1 LERGKCWWANH
12 LMIIGIIKRWRRD
25 AGVAPNLTL
34 LIKIGTRLHIFSTT
48 FTSHVWHPL
57 ANLRQIYPITSIYPS
72 IQTCPAPWS
81 QYDNIFF

>member
-48 FTSHVWHPL
+48 FTSHVWHPCGKF
-57 ANLRQIYPITSIYPS
+57 ISH
-72 IQTCPAPWS
+72 
-81 QYDNIFF
+81 